1 MSAIS
6 TVSKDGMTGDET
18 KPQKNYLTT
27 TEFARLCGVSRFTIR
42 NWIKQR
48 KIKAVRTVGR
58 QYRIPVSEAISFL
71 ETMHLE
77 AFHKDESG
85 LTPGSLRHC
94 WEYPKKTN
102 CDKKC
107 RDCLIHGRDIDY
119 CFIVV
124 RQFGKGVIRCKGD
137 CLNCGYFEEF
147 FSFYRKRTQ
156 LEEPYD
162 KKSKKATK
170 EKKNFM
176 YNFAYGVG
184 RGVNVLK
191 RKE

>member
-1 MSAIS
+1 M
-6 TVSKDGMTGDET
+6 
-18 KPQKNYLTT
+18 TT
-27 TEFARLCGVSRFTIR
+27 TELARLCGVSRFTII
-42 NWIKQR
+42 NWTNR
-48 KIKAVRTVGR
+48 GKIRASRTVGR
-58 QYRIPVSEAISFL
+58 HYRIPVSEAMSFL
-71 ETMHLE
+71 ETFRNE
-77 AFHKDESG
+77 KKGVASG
-85 LTPGSLRHC
+85 SSGHC
-94 WEYPKKTN
+94 WEYLQKTN
-102 CDKKC
+102 CDKEC
-107 RDCLIHGRDIDY
+107 RNCLIYRREVDY
-119 CFIVV
+119 CFEVV
-124 RQFGKGVIRCKGD
+124 RQFGKGVICCKGD

>member
-1 MSAIS
+1 MSVINEAKKG
-6 TVSKDGMTGDET
+6 TVKGNESKQRSGYM
-18 KPQKNYLTT
+18 TT
-27 TEFARLCGVSRFTIR
+27 TELARLCGVSRFTII
-42 NWIKQR
+42 NWTNR
-48 KIKAVRTVGR
+48 GKIRANRTVGR
-58 QYRIPVSEAISFL
+58 HYRIPVSEAMSFL
-71 ETMHLE
+71 ETFRNE
-77 AFHKDESG
+77 KKGVASG
-85 LTPGSLRHC
+85 SSGHC
-94 WEYPKKTN
+94 WEYLQKTN
-102 CDKKC
+102 CDKEC
-107 RDCLIHGRDIDY
+107 RNCLIYRREVDY
-119 CFIVV
+119 CFEVV
-124 RQFGKGVIRCKGD
+124 RQFGKGVICCKGD

-170 EKKNFM
+170 EKKHFM